1 MFSGLAQFVEMC
13 LQKDSTKRP
22 TAEELLKSEFIKKMA
37 KDKAYVARNLCAGL
51 PSLAILKKPVG
62 PPLQFLLFPT
72 HTSFPCSPPP
82 PLPLFPF
89 LPKATSLVPGRVK
102 SSVGKSGRF
111 VVSSGWDFGD
121 GSMRRSIHFDDVDDP
136 KGSPSVAPIVE
147 GTATPAEGAGGDSGP
162 ATDAAPQGADGQQP
176 GAMVVNLCLR
186 MRGMNENQ
194 IQVISF
200 EMHLPDG

>member
-1 MFSGLAQFVEMC
+1 MWRGTCAPACRRWPSSRSRWVPLCNSFFSNPHLI
-13 LQKDSTKRP
+13 S
-22 TAEELLKSEFIKKMA
+22 LLS
-37 KDKAYVARNLCAGL
+37 
-51 PSLAILKKPVG
+51 S
-62 PPLQFLLFPT
+62 
-72 HTSFPCSPPP
+72 P

-162 ATDAAPQGADGQQP
+162 AADAAPQGADGQQP